1 MTLSLLFLRQ
11 LRRASR
17 AVTIWSSS
25 VLVPVVL
32 AAFIAQGSP
41 IPATTKQSGTLVDGP
56 VVEVNI
62 QESNIHLVL
71 LKFANQYKLP
81 IGLEVAADDDLLKGR
96 NLSVRVKSGTVKDV
110 LDAVASQCHDYTWE
124 LKDDVINVF
133 PKRPNRDPLLEN
145 ILAVRVKAFAIEE
158 GTARIE
164 FTKAVASSH
173 EVSSLLEANGLKVE
187 YEIFSK
193 YDIGSLGRRFSV
205 NVSDVTV
212 KSLLNQVIKRSETK
226 YWLLNRYGENR
237 QYLLLK
243 L

>member
-1 MTLSLLFLRQ
+1 MSLPLLFLRR
-11 LRRASR
+11 LKSESR
-17 AVTIWSSS
+17 AMRIWSPS

-41 IPATTKQSGTLVDGP
+41 IPATTKQSGTLVDEP

-62 QESNIHLVL
+62 QESNIHLAL
-71 LKFANQYKLP
+71 SKLANQYQLP
-81 IGLEVAADDDLLKGR
+81 IGLEVAADDDLLKDR
-96 NLSVRVKSGTVKDV
+96 NLAVRVKAGTVKDV
-110 LDAVASQCHDYTWE
+110 LDAIATQCPDYTWE
-124 LKDDVINVF
+124 LKDEVINVF

-145 ILAVRVKAFAIEE
+145 ILAVRLKTFAIEK

-164 FTKAVASSH
+164 FTKAVVSSH
-173 EVSSLLEANGLKVE
+173 ELSSLLEANGLSVE

-193 YDIGSLGRRFSV
+193 HDIRALGRRFSV

>member
-1 MTLSLLFLRQ
+1 M
-11 LRRASR
+11 
-17 AVTIWSSS
+17 TIWSLS

-32 AAFIAQGSP
+32 AAFIAQGP
-41 IPATTKQSGTLVDGP
+41 HIPARTKQSGTLVDEP

-62 QESNIHLVL
+62 QERNIHLAL
-71 LKFANQYKLP
+71 SKLANQYKLP
-81 IGLEVAADDDLLKGR
+81 IGLEVAADDDLLKER
-96 NLSVRVKSGTVKDV
+96 NLSVRVKAGTVKEV
-110 LDAVASQCHDYTWE
+110 LDAVASQCPDYTWE
-124 LKDDVINVF
+124 LQDDVINVF
-133 PKRPNRDPLLEN
+133 PKQPNRDPLLEN
-145 ILAVRVKAFAIEE
+145 ILAVRLKAFAIEK

-164 FTKAVASSH
+164 FTKAVLSSH
-173 EVSSLLEANGLKVE
+173 EVSSLLEANGLNVE

-193 YDIGSLGRRFSV
+193 HDIGALGRGFSV

>member
-1 MTLSLLFLRQ
+1 M
-11 LRRASR
+11 
-17 AVTIWSSS
+17 TIWS
-25 VLVPVVL
+25 VPVPIIL

-41 IPATTKQSGTLVDGP
+41 VPPTTNQSGTLVDKP

-62 QESNIHLVL
+62 QASNIHLAL
-71 LKFANQYKLP
+71 SKLANQYKLP
-81 IGLEVAADDDLLKGR
+81 IGLEVAADDDLLKKR
-96 NLSVRVKSGTVKDV
+96 NLSVRLKAGTVKDV
-110 LDAVASQCHDYTWE
+110 LDAVATQCPDYTWE
-124 LKDDVINVF
+124 LKDEVINVF

-145 ILAVRVKAFAIEE
+145 ILAVSLKAFAIEE

-164 FTKAVASSH
+164 FTKAVVSSH
-173 EVSSLLEANGLKVE
+173 ELSSLLKANGLNVE

-193 YDIGSLGRRFSV
+193 HDIGALGRGFSV
-205 NVSDVTV
+205 NVSHVTV

>member
-1 MTLSLLFLRQ
+1 M
-11 LRRASR
+11 
-17 AVTIWSSS
+17 TIWS
-25 VLVPVVL
+25 VPVPIIL

-41 IPATTKQSGTLVDGP
+41 VPPTTNQSGTLVDKP

-62 QESNIHLVL
+62 QASNIHLAL
-71 LKFANQYKLP
+71 SKLANQYKLP
-81 IGLEVAADDDLLKGR
+81 IGLEVAADDDLLKER
-96 NLSVRVKSGTVKDV
+96 NLSVRLKAGTVKDV
-110 LDAVASQCHDYTWE
+110 LDAVANQCPDYTWE
-124 LKDDVINVF
+124 LNDEVINVF

-145 ILAVRVKAFAIEE
+145 ILAVKLKAFAIEE

-164 FTKAVASSH
+164 FTKAVVSSH
-173 EVSSLLEANGLKVE
+173 ELSSLLKANGLNVE

-193 YDIGSLGRRFSV
+193 HDIGALGRGFSV
-205 NVSDVTV
+205 NVSHVTV

>member
-1 MTLSLLFLRQ
+1 MTIRSF
-11 LRRASR
+11 
-17 AVTIWSSS
+17 S
-25 VLVPVVL
+25 VLAPVVL
-32 AAFIAQGSP
+32 AAFIVQGSR
-41 IPATTKQSGTLVDGP
+41 IPATTKQSGTLVDEP

-62 QESNIHLVL
+62 RERNIHLAL
-71 LKFANQYKLP
+71 SKLANQYKLP
-81 IGLEVAADDDLLKGR
+81 IGLEVAADDDLLKER
-96 NLSVRVKSGTVKDV
+96 NLSVRVKAGTVKDV
-110 LDAVASQCHDYTWE
+110 LDAVASQCPDYTWE
-124 LKDDVINVF
+124 LKEDVINVF
-133 PKRPNRDPLLEN
+133 PKQPNRDPLLEN
-145 ILAVRVKAFAIEE
+145 ILAVKLKSFAIEK

-164 FTKAVASSH
+164 FTKAVVSSH
-173 EVSSLLEANGLKVE
+173 ELSSLLEANGLNVE

-193 YDIGSLGRRFSV
+193 HDIGALGRGFSV

>member
-1 MTLSLLFLRQ
+1 M
-11 LRRASR
+11 
-17 AVTIWSSS
+17 TIWSLS

-32 AAFIAQGSP
+32 AAFIAQGSH
-41 IPATTKQSGTLVDGP
+41 IPATTKQSGTLVDES

-62 QESNIHLVL
+62 QESNIHLAL
-71 LKFANQYKLP
+71 SKLSDQYKLP
-81 IGLEVAADDDLLKGR
+81 IGLEVAADDDLLKER
-96 NLSVRVKSGTVKDV
+96 NVSVRVKAGTVKDV
-110 LDAVASQCHDYTWE
+110 LDAVASECPDYTWE
-124 LKDDVINVF
+124 LKEDVINVF
-133 PKRPNRDPLLEN
+133 PKRPNRDPVLEN
-145 ILAVRVKAFAIEE
+145 ILAVKLKAFAIEK

-164 FTKAVASSH
+164 FTKDVLSSH
-173 EVSSLLEANGLKVE
+173 ELSSLLEANRLNVE

-193 YDIGSLGRRFSV
+193 HDIGSLGRRFSV

-212 KSLLNQVIKRSETK
+212 RSLLNRVIKRSETK

>member
-1 MTLSLLFLRQ
+1 MTIRSF
-11 LRRASR
+11 
-17 AVTIWSSS
+17 S
-25 VLVPVVL
+25 VMVLVVL
-32 AAFIAQGSP
+32 AAFIGQGSR
-41 IPATTKQSGTLVDGP
+41 IPATTKQSGTLVDEP

-62 QESNIHLVL
+62 QERNIHLAL
-71 LKFANQYKLP
+71 SKLANQYKLP
-81 IGLEVAADDDLLKGR
+81 IGLEVAADDDLLKER
-96 NLSVRVKSGTVKDV
+96 SLSVRVKAGTVKDV
-110 LDAVASQCHDYTWE
+110 LDAVASQCPDYTWE
-124 LKDDVINVF
+124 LKEDVINVF
-133 PKRPNRDPLLEN
+133 PKQPNRDPLLEN
-145 ILAVRVKAFAIEE
+145 ILAVKLKSFAIEK

-164 FTKAVASSH
+164 FTRAVVSSH
-173 EVSSLLEANGLKVE
+173 ELRSMLEANGLNVE

-193 YDIGSLGRRFSV
+193 HDIGALGRGFSV

>member
-1 MTLSLLFLRQ
+1 M
-11 LRRASR
+11 A
-17 AVTIWSSS
+17 IWSSS
-25 VLVPVVL
+25 VLMPVVL

-41 IPATTKQSGTLVDGP
+41 IPATTKQSGTLVDKP

-62 QESNIHLVL
+62 QESNIHLAL
-71 LKFANQYKLP
+71 SKLANQYKLP
-81 IGLEVAADDDLLKGR
+81 IGLEVAADDDLLKER
-96 NLSVRVKSGTVKDV
+96 KVSVRVRAGTVKDV
-110 LDAVASQCHDYTWE
+110 LDAVATQCPDYTWE

-145 ILAVRVKAFAIEE
+145 ILAVRLKAFAIEK

-164 FTKAVASSH
+164 FTKAVVSSH
-173 EVSSLLEANGLKVE
+173 ELSSLLEANGLNVE

-193 YDIGSLGRRFSV
+193 HEIRALGRGFSV

>member
-1 MTLSLLFLRQ
+1 M
-11 LRRASR
+11 
-17 AVTIWSSS
+17 
-25 VLVPVVL
+25 P
-32 AAFIAQGSP
+32 
-41 IPATTKQSGTLVDGP
+41 TKQSGTLVDKP

-62 QESNIHLVL
+62 QESNIHLTL
-71 LKFANQYKLP
+71 STLANQYKLP
-81 IGLEVAADDDLLKGR
+81 IGLEVAADDDLLKER
-96 NLSVRVKSGTVKDV
+96 NLSVRVKAGTVKDV
-110 LDAVASQCHDYTWE
+110 LDAVATQCPDYTWE

-145 ILAVRVKAFAIEE
+145 ILAVRLKAFAIQE

-164 FTKAVASSH
+164 FTKAVVNSH
-173 EVSSLLEANGLKVE
+173 ELSSLLEANGLSVE

-193 YDIGSLGRRFSV
+193 HDISALGRRFSV
-205 NVSDVTV
+205 NASDVTV